1 MESFKCSHSVKF
13 LLNWVRNLCFI
24 NQSNL
29 CISHVTILS
38 FYNFAFT
45 GTLSPSKM
53 VGGPTYIVRTTCP
66 TTKRL
71 DQTFIVTIKL

>member
-45 GTLSPSKM
+45 VTLSPSKM
-53 VGGPTYIVRTTCP
+53 VDGPTYIVRTTFP
-66 TTKRL
+66 TTMS
-71 DQTFIVTIKL
+71 